1 MTVYS
6 LVGVAGRSV
15 YGVPVLRQLYDL
27 MAMVFKY
34 QAEQCCHPRQL
45 LMVTL
50 NHLDSMA
57 RLASAPRVRKQVLTA
72 HQLAVQVRPPLW
84 WAEGTG

>member
-1 MTVYS
+1 MTCPIS
-6 LVGVAGRSV
+6 LAGRV
-15 YGVPVLRQLYDL
+15 QLYDL

-34 QAEQCCHPRQL
+34 QAEQCSHPRQL

-57 RLASAPRVRKQVLTA
+57 RFATAPRVRKQVHTA
-72 HQLAVQVRPPLW
+72 HELAVQVRRRVGRGCWLLVLVVF
-84 WAEGTG
+84 GC